1 MSWRRIK
8 DIRNF
13 FRQEKEN
20 EAIKYRI
27 LKDLKNLSEHEDE
40 EVGNYY
46 KPVRVT
52 VVLKRKVTVI
62 KIKHYQLNNILIKLY
77 HI

>member
-62 KIKHYQLNNILIKLY
+62 KIKHYQLNNILINLY